1 MATDFFVVDT
11 IGLNQLYVFFV
22 IELQRRIVHILG
34 VSLPVSCRAR
44 TRPLGRASVAGVPG
58 GRVVRAFLGA
68 RAREVKD
75 LPAAS

>member
-1 MATDFFVVDT
+1 VPTCGSSTF
-11 IGLNQLYVFFV
+11 
-22 IELQRRIVHILG
+22 RCSPVHSRHACRAG
-34 VSLPVSCRAR
+34 SRVSNTSLPVSCRAR